1 MNHSSHQDLYSQDC
15 TLRLLISPFDPSQT
29 VQDHLTATNNNS
41 TIDNTLFDNPSMSI
55 PFPTDFIPFESNPLF
70 LANQPIPSYS
80 HLMTSDTPYP
90 LTPPPQNPS
99 LSSFH
104 PYFNPSENTRT
115 TTNQVQIKRIQQT
128 KRPVRSLTL
137 SEKIDFDDITVA
149 ELKEA
154 LKKRGLS
161 VTGRKA
167 ELIHRLRQ
175 VSSPNKRSPRS
186 FEPYP
191 FIPSAPFHLYLN
203 DSYIKKQVPQ
213 TNRKGIFTRFIPYS
227 HLLHL

>member
-1 MNHSSHQDLYSQDC
+1 
-15 TLRLLISPFDPSQT
+15 
-29 VQDHLTATNNNS
+29 
-41 TIDNTLFDNPSMSI
+41 
-55 PFPTDFIPFESNPLF
+55 
-70 LANQPIPSYS
+70 
-80 HLMTSDTPYP
+80 MTSDTPYP

-128 KRPVRSLTL
+128 KRPVRSLRL

-161 VTGRKA
+161 VAGRKA

-175 VSSPNKRSPRS
+175 VSSPSFCVNRHPSPNKRSPRS
-186 FEPYP
+186 FEPYQ
-191 FIPSAPFHLYLN
+191 FISSAPFNLYLN

-213 TNRKGIFTRFIPYS
+213 TNRKGISTRSIPYS